1 MLTTS
6 FIKGFGDGSVLSRG
20 GYWTS
25 RITVKHRE
33 GKKNKNQTVAMFYYA
48 ALDANNDKEDNIV
61 EPSFEDPQDPSRI
74 TGISGL
80 TSSLGKF
87 KISFVMNK
95 DSASQVHQFFHTTV
109 NSKGPDQFTNDI
121 SQRLRLYSSDEK
133 GGKRNPKNN
142 IIGLDPKFEGN
153 DPANFVAI
161 QINFKVPFTLDVVYH
176 LEDTKDNSNQE
187 WLMGEE
193 YTQRLQEKEL
203 LYDKRFEDTF
213 GLKDKGFDEK
223 AIKFAQATIR

>member
-74 TGISGL
+74 TGISGV

-95 DSASQVHQFFHTTV
+95 DSASQVHQFFHATV